1 MTLHG
6 DALPDFPWDSLAGAR
21 EVATAHPGGIV
32 DLSVGTPVDPTP
44 AVVQDALRAAADRP
58 GYPTTIGTDELR
70 AAMVDWFG
78 RRRGVPLT
86 ERGVLP
92 TVGSKEAVALVPA
105 MLGIGAGDRV
115 LHPAVA
121 YPTYDVGARLAG
133 AEPVAVDPARP
144 QDWPRDGVRLVWLN
158 SPANPHGHVLGVDQL
173 AAAVAWA
180 REVGA
185 VVVADECYAELA
197 WEEPWASSGV
207 PSLLDPRVTGGDHTG
222 LLVAYSLSK
231 QSSMAGY
238 RAALLGGDEALI
250 GRLREIRKHAGM
262 MVPAP
267 VQAAMAAAL
276 ADDAH
281 VDAQRARYGARRER
295 LLGAVSAYG
304 LAPDPDSVAG
314 LYLWLGREGAQGRE
328 LVDELAALGVLV
340 APGEFYG
347 SLGEGRVRMALT
359 ASDERV
365 DAAVARLTDGE

>member
-6 DALPDFPWDSLAGAR
+6 ETLPDFPWDSLAGAR
-21 EVATAHPGGIV
+21 ERAAAHPGGIV

-44 AVVQDALRAAADRP
+44 AVVQEALRAAADRP

-70 AAMVDWFG
+70 RAMVGWFG
-78 RRRGVPLT
+78 RRRGVTLT
-86 ERGVLP
+86 ERAVLP
-92 TVGSKEAVALVPA
+92 TIGSKEAVALVPA

-133 AEPVAVDPARP
+133 AEPVAVDPTRP
-144 QDWPRDGVRLVWLN
+144 QDWPREGVRLVWLN
-158 SPANPHGHVLGVDQL
+158 SPANPHGHVLGVEQL

-197 WEEPWASSGV
+197 WDEPWAISGV
-207 PSLLDPRVTGGDHTG
+207 PSLLDPRVTGGDHSG

-238 RAALLGGDEALI
+238 RAALLGGDEQLI

-262 MVPAP
+262 MLPGP

-276 ADDAH
+276 DDDAH
-281 VDAQRARYGARRER
+281 VAVQRERYGRRR
-295 LLGAVSAYG
+295 RDLLAAVRSHG
-304 LAPDPDSVAG
+304 LSPDPASVAG
-314 LYLWLGREGAQGRE
+314 LYLWLGREGVRGRE
-328 LVDELAALGVLV
+328 LVDELAGLGVLV

-347 SLGEGRVRMALT
+347 PAGAGRVRMALT
-359 ASDERV
+359 GSDERV
-365 DAAVARLTDGE
+365 AAAVARLDG